1 MMIYIDNGLKIK
13 NIQKSDYRFLYDLL
27 DERDNIVNI
36 SHKKMP
42 TYKQHLKFVDSKPYL
57 KWYVIYYRNNR
68 IGSAY
73 ISKQNEIGI
82 HFKKSFNIH
91 KLHKSVMDI
100 LIKKNPK
107 KRYLVNVSPK
117 NKKDIIFLHTYGF
130 KLIQYTYELTNSK
143 KVM

>member
-1 MMIYIDNGLKIK
+1 MVDITNDLKLR

-27 DERDNIVNI
+27 EERDPIVNI

-42 TYKQHLKFVDSKPYL
+42 TYKQHSKFVGSKPYL
-57 KWYVIYYRNNR
+57 KWYVIYSGNQR

-82 HFKKSFNIH
+82 HFKKSFNICE
-91 KLHKSVMDI
+91 LHKSVMSMMI
-100 LIKKNPK
+100 GRNPK

-117 NKKDIIFLHTYGF
+117 NKKNINFLQTYGF

-143 KVM
+143 KDK